1 VNPPWCRILASER
14 TASPDDG
21 GRLRLIVTWLDV
33 PDKTH
38 ERGKGVLGSRSRSAP
53 LDAIARLAQPGFRD
67 PERPIAASCRPG
79 SAIKG
84 MTAVR
89 EIARIRQFVRAGR
102 LLLRPTTLF
111 SLSQDWVVSQFENIK
126 LPLTWLH

>member
-1 VNPPWCRILASER
+1 
-14 TASPDDG
+14 
-21 GRLRLIVTWLDV
+21 
-33 PDKTH
+33 
-38 ERGKGVLGSRSRSAP
+38 
-53 LDAIARLAQPGFRD
+53 
-67 PERPIAASCRPG
+67 
-79 SAIKG
+79 